1 MVIRDYKKIEPVAD
15 MVLVELIK
23 LDEIVDGIITE
34 TESTAEDV
42 AVRYGKVI
50 AMGGLVDSPPHC
62 KGLKVDE
69 IVVFT
74 QFAGYF
80 IATKEQI
87 MIKLIRG
94 YDIIGKYE
102 NEDAMKENKLIP
114 TADRLLIEE
123 YDADEG
129 SDLIMSTSMRDP
141 RLTDLSYGKIISI
154 GPSVKNKDLKEDMIV
169 AYAPYVGTVVRE
181 KESEEDK
188 LLKTIVEFDI
198 LMTMD
203 G

>member
-15 MVLVELIK
+15 MVLVELIR
-23 LDEIVDGIITE
+23 LDEIIDGIITE
-34 TESTAEDV
+34 TESTAENV
-42 AVRYGKVI
+42 AIRYGKVI
-50 AMGGLVDSPPHC
+50 AMGGLVDSHPHC
-62 KGLKVDE
+62 KGLKVGE

-80 IATKEQI
+80 IATKEQV

-94 YDIIGKYE
+94 HDIIGKYE
-102 NEDAMKENKLIP
+102 NEDAMKETKLIP

-154 GPSVKNKDLKEDMIV
+154 GPSVKNKDFKENMIV
-169 AYAPYVGTVVRE
+169 AYASYVGTVVRE

-188 LLKTIVEFDI
+188 PLKTIVEFDI
-198 LMTMD
+198 LMMVD
-203 G
+203 E